1 MLDYKTILTLR
12 YSAGL
17 SGSEIARRID
27 NASKTGVNDFL
38 RAFERSERISFP
50 LPEGI
55 TNYGIYRK
63 HSNMSTKH
71 KKSLHF
77 CRDGM
82 SRDHSST
89 FKIKP
94 FCSCSGIPAG
104 QQMTRGAMLL

>member
-1 MLDYKTILTLR
+1 MNSIT
-12 YSAGL
+12 SAFG
-17 SGSEIARRID
+17 
-27 NASKTGVNDFL
+27 
-38 RAFERSERISFP
+38 
-50 LPEGI
+50 
-55 TNYGIYRK
+55 NYIKEAKIKGK

-89 FKIKP
+89 FNIKP
-94 FCSCSGIPAG
+94 FCSCSGILAG